1 MSQTDID
8 KIVVSTDLSIKQ
20 KVKQLIPILMEIHQV
35 VYKNAYHKS
44 KVLVDVE
51 WVKKETIRKNN
62 IIKNKC
68 LTDPEFLDNKRKKE
82 REYRLRVQQKK
93 LENTIC

>member
-1 MSQTDID
+1 MTQLKID
-8 KIVVSTDLSIKQ
+8 QIIINNEMSIKQ
-20 KVKQLIPILMEIHQV
+20 KVKQLVPLLMEIHQV
-35 VYKNAYHKS
+35 LYKNAYHKS
-44 KVLVDVE
+44 KVLVDID
-51 WVKKETIRKNN
+51 WVKKETLRKNA

-68 LTDPEFLDNKRKKE
+68 LNDPEFLDNKRKKE

>member
-1 MSQTDID
+1 MSQKDID
-8 KIVVSTDLSIKQ
+8 TIIINKEMTIKQ

-35 VYKNAYHKS
+35 LYKNAYHKS

-62 IIKNKC
+62 IIKSKC

-93 LENTIC
+93 IENTIC